1 MADDKVVT
9 AKKPG
14 LALSAPVVM
23 AVVAVL
29 IIGGAVAYLTFGP
42 KPAPPPPPVLTQ
54 EAKDYLDYLKLS
66 DVGLQAAESYI
77 NSSLVEILGKIGNTG
92 NRGVKLVQ
100 VNCVFKNVYGQPI
113 RRELVT
119 IAGKTGPL
127 RPGETKPFR
136 LAFDNPPPGW
146 NQAMPDLVIAQIQF
160 E

>member
-1 MADDKVVT
+1 MDDKVTT

-14 LALSAPVVM
+14 LTLSAPVVIAM
-23 AVVAVL
+23 VAVVLV
-29 IIGGAVAYLTFGP
+29 GGAVAYLTFGP

-54 EAKDYLDYLKLS
+54 EAKDYLPNLKLS

-77 NSSLVEILGKIGNTG
+77 NSSLVEILGKVSNVG

-100 VNCVFKNVYGQPI
+100 VNCVFRNVYGQPI
-113 RRELVT
+113 RRELATVVGR
-119 IAGKTGPL
+119 AGALK
-127 RPGETKPFR
+127 PGDTKPFR

>member
-1 MADDKVVT
+1 LADDKGTT
-9 AKKPG
+9 AKKP
-14 LALSAPVVM
+14 AIPLSAPVVI
-23 AVVAVL
+23 AIIAVL
-29 IIGGAVAYLTFGP
+29 LAGGAAAYLTFGP

-54 EAKDYLDYLKLS
+54 EAKDYLPNLKLS

-77 NSSLVEILGKIGNTG
+77 NSSLVEILGKVGNVG

-100 VNCVFKNVYGQPI
+100 VNCVFRNVYGQPI
-113 RRELVT
+113 RRELATVV
-119 IAGKTGPL
+119 GKTGAL
-127 RPGETKPFR
+127 KPGDTKPFR